1 MKYFNFVVA
10 MMLLVSLIINVKLLN
25 HIESVENQLMNLAN
39 QQQEIISRV
48 DGQAGEI
55 RVVMDDIQKQQS
67 WISEMNMD
75 INSQGSVKGES
86 VVNFDWQIK
95 EFTKDSKVTFHYQF
109 GDQEEFTS
117 IVPKETQT
125 GFFKVEIPITVEAG
139 PRYEIHLMERSN
151 DSGNSKQ
158 KIEEKLQ
165 EEYAQQSLK
174 YFVSVTQGDVVKSSE
189 IQTQYLGDFGSQA
202 YGVTNVDLDFQGEHN
217 SIFVSNYEESL
228 IKKVELLQ
236 YQNETLVDEEEMR
249 SEGAHFSMNQVDPD
263 NFNRLV
269 IKVYFK
275 NEEVFEKEIYKK

>member
-1 MKYFNFVVA
+1 MKYFNYVVA

-25 HIESVENQLMNLAN
+25 HLESVENQLMNLAN

-67 WISEMNMD
+67 WISEINMD
-75 INSQGSVKGES
+75 INSQGLEKGETD
-86 VVNFDWQIK
+86 VNFDWQIK
-95 EFTKDSKVTFHYQF
+95 EFTKDSKVTFHYNF
-109 GDQEEFTS
+109 GDQEEYTT

-125 GFFKVEIPITVEAG
+125 GFYKVEVPLNVAVV
-139 PRYEIHLMERSN
+139 PRFEIHLMERSN

-174 YFVSVTQGDVVKSSE
+174 YFVSVTQDDIVKSSE
-189 IQTQYLGDFGSQA
+189 IQTQYLGDFGSQS
-202 YGVTNVDLDFQGEHN
+202 YGVINVDLDFQGEHN
-217 SIFVSNYEESL
+217 SIFVSNYEEGL

-236 YQNETLVDEEEMR
+236 YQNKTLVDEEEMQ
-249 SEGAHFSMNQVDPD
+249 SEGAHFSLNQVDPD
-263 NFNRLV
+263 
-269 IKVYFK
+269 
-275 NEEVFEKEIYKK
+275 